1 MLAATATLAIVVAIV
16 IVTLIFLAASLA
28 SEASSVYERI
38 RSGEVTFGRYFRQ
51 MLDALPSWAPSVLER
66 VGLDDGGSVQ
76 SRLSGERRA
85 GEPPGSLRGV
95 PELSEAR
102 YRRRAA
108 LRSRG

>member
-28 SEASSVYERI
+28 NEASSVYERI

-76 SRLSGERRA
+76 SACPASA
-85 GEPPGSLRGV
+85 AQASL
-95 PELSEAR
+95 LDLF
-102 YRRRAA
+102 AA
-108 LRSRG
+108 SRS